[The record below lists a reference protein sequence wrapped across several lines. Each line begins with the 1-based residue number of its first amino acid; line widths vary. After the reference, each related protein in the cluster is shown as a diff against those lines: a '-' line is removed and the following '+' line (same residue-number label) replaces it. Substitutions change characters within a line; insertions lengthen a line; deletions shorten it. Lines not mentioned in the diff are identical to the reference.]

1 MFMFLRED
9 SFPYYTGL
17 KVESGPDKH
26 GYYNARPGLLG
37 WKPLYLCSDEEG
49 EALMARRK
57 SMKQDFDTI
66 HRALRSLE
74 QELLKTVPPELRT

>member
-9 SFPYYTGL
+9 SFPYYTGF
-17 KVESGPDKH
+17 KVESGPNEH

-37 WKPLYLCSDEEG
+37 WRPVYLCSDEEG

-57 SMKQDFDTI
+57 SMKQDFDAI

-74 QELLKTVPPELRT
+74 QELLKTTPSQLRP